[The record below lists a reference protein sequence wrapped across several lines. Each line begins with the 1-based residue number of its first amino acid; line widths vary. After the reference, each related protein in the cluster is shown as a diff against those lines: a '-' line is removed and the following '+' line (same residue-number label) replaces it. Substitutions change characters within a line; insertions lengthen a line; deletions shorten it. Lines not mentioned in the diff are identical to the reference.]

1 MKPRTVRADRVFLAA
16 GLARFGLG
24 ASEQIE
30 VWWDGEAL
38 YFRPLHGGDTVGG
51 ARGERCSTA
60 YPRVRGRP
68 RCHPERALRESR
80 EPERR

>member
-38 YFRPLHGGDTVGG
+38 YFRPLHGGDTRTV
-51 ARGERCSTA
+51 
-60 YPRVRGRP
+60 PRIAQHLRP
-68 RCHPERALRESR
+68 RWRAAPAGSQRSEG
-80 EPERR
+80 